1 MGLPIMIEFYKIK
14 KVTVIGSGIMGH
26 GIGQTFALGGYEVT
40 LNDISDELLNKAIQ
54 RIRSNL
60 NTLIE
65 AGITT
70 PEKAKEA
77 LFRTRTNKDLRVSV
91 GEADLVVEAVPE
103 VMDLKKQ
110 VFKQLDE
117 YCQPHT
123 IIASNTSGLS
133 LTEMASEIT
142 RQDKAVIAHWW
153 NPPHIIPVVEIV
165 KGRYTSDQTVDL
177 IYQLLAAIGKKP
189 VKILK
194 EVPGFLGNRLQY
206 ALYREALACL
216 KQGVASAEDID
227 TAVKGTFGFR
237 LPTLGPLE
245 TSDFG
250 GLDTFLNIA
259 QYLFKE
265 IDHSTEPPEILKE
278 KVREGKL
285 GVKTGEGFFR
295 YPPEKAEEKIKE
307 RDRQFLQRLKCLYL
321 KNSK

>member
-1 MGLPIMIEFYKIK
+1 MIEFYRIK

-54 RIRSNL
+54 HIRSNL
-60 NTLIE
+60 NTFIE

-91 GEADLVVEAVPE
+91 READLVVEAVPE

-142 RQDKAVIAHWW
+142 RQDKAVIAHWR
-153 NPPHIIPVVEIV
+153 NPSHIIPVVEIV
-165 KGRYTSDQTVDL
+165 KGRYTSDQTVNL
-177 IYQLLAAIGKKP
+177 VYQFLVAIGKKP

-206 ALYREALACL
+206 ALYREALARL

-250 GLDTFLNIA
+250 GLDTFFNIA

-278 KVREGKL
+278 KVREKKL
-285 GVKTGEGFFR
+285 GVKTGEGFFL

-307 RDRQFLQRLKCLYL
+307 RDHQFLQRLKCLYL
-321 KNSK
+321 KNSKKEN